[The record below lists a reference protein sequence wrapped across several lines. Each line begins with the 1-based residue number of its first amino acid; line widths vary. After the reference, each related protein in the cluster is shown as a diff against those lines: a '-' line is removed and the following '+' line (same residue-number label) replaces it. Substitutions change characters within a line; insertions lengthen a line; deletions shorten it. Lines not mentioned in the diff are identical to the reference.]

1 MDDEFGRIVSMITR
15 KQARRGARRGLGLGR
30 LGYVGGLP
38 TLVLLRVVSYSVYWD
53 LPTLVT
59 TLGS

>member
-15 KQARRGARRGLGLGR
+15 KQARRGAQVGR

-38 TLVLLRVVSYSVYWD
+38 TFVLLRVVSYSVYWD

>member
-15 KQARRGARRGLGLGR
+15 KQARRGAQV
-30 LGYVGGLP
+30 GYVGGLP
-38 TLVLLRVVSYSVYWD
+38 TLVLLRVVSYSVYWE